1 MADEPR
7 RVTSGKLLP
16 IRGLACLLAGLLI
29 FLVSYSGQASAKP
42 VAASIMVDAVTGE
55 VLSSSNADVS
65 TYPAS
70 LTKMMTLYLL
80 FDALKHGQIK
90 LTDSITFSDHAAA
103 QDATNLAVSEGAT
116 IKVETAILAVVV
128 RSANDAATAIGER
141 LAGSEWAFAK
151 KMTQTARALGM
162 KNTTYLNA
170 NGLPNPGQR
179 TTARD
184 QAILAVALLRDFPEY
199 YHYFAAERFSYRGVQ
214 YAGHNRVL
222 NKLNGADGIKTGY
235 IRAAGFNLV
244 SSAEQNGRRLVG
256 VVLGG
261 STPYLRD
268 KQMVAMMNKGFK
280 TPASGTG
287 TMLALSAPNSAGP
300 AKAPAVV
307 AAAAPVSVPAALAAG
322 HRLERRRER
331 RCGDAGQHQRRRS
344 PAARAEARQRAAA
357 PVRRCQPAGFPGDRE
372 CLACRQYRL
381 RRPGRRLFAIRPGAE
396 AGGAGDPLDAGALHR
411 FKDRDRREQQALSRA
426 GDRPHQGR
434 RREGLRHAEGE
445 ERRLHGVP
453 DRRRARQGE
462 LSQPGQRGSAARFE
476 NTAWIPCQGWSKGA
490 RPVTV
495 KPPRSMAST
504 TSSMLDHQV
513 AS

>member
-7 RVTSGKLLP
+7 RVTSGKALP
-16 IRGLACLLAGLLI
+16 IRGITWLFAGLLCA
-29 FLVSYSGQASAKP
+29 LLSLSGPAFAKP
-42 VAASIMVDAVTGE
+42 VASSIMVDAVTGE
-55 VLSSSNADVS
+55 ILSSSNADAS

-90 LTDSITFSDHAAA
+90 LTDTITFSDHAAS
-103 QDATNLAVSEGAT
+103 QDATNLAVSAGAK
-116 IKVETAILAVVV
+116 IKVETAILAIVV
-128 RSANDAATAIGER
+128 RSANDAATAIGET

-162 KNTTYLNA
+162 KNTTYRNA
-170 NGLPNPGQR
+170 NGLPNPEQR

-261 STPYLRD
+261 TTPYLRD

-280 TPASGTG
+280 TKPNAGGS
-287 TMLALSAPNSAGP
+287 MLALSAPNSAGP
-300 AKAPAVV
+300 QKAPAVV
-307 AAAAPVSVPAALAAG
+307 VAAAPVSVPAALVAAAAMAPDDAEPAVSSG
-322 HRLERRRER
+322 ED
-331 RCGDAGQHQRRRS
+331 GDTNVADAGGIM
-344 PAARAEARQRAAA
+344 PAS
-357 PVRRCQPAGFPGDRE
+357 
-372 CLACRQYRL
+372 
-381 RRPGRRLFAIRPGAE
+381 ISS
-396 AGGAGDPLDAGALHR
+396 DPLLPVLKPGSGLQLKMADANPDPQAIENVWHGGNTGYGVQVGAYAQYAPAQKAAVRATRSLPEIFADSR
-411 FKDRDRREQQALSRA
+411 IAIDEQGKLY
-426 GDRPHQGR
+426 
-434 RREGLRHAEGE
+434 
-445 ERRLHGVP
+445 
-453 DRRRARQGE
+453 RARLTGLTKADAEKACAQLKAKKTDCMVFTIDDG
-462 LSQPGQRGSAARFE
+462 LAKA
-476 NTAWIPCQGWSKGA
+476 N
-490 RPVTV
+490 
-495 KPPRSMAST
+495 
-504 TSSMLDHQV
+504 
-513 AS
+513 

>member
-7 RVTSGKLLP
+7 RVTSGKALP
-16 IRGLACLLAGLLI
+16 IRGLAWLFAGLL
-29 FLVSYSGQASAKP
+29 LAVVSLSGQAFAKP
-42 VAASIMVDAVTGE
+42 VASSIMVDAVTGE
-55 VLSSSNADVS
+55 IISSSNADVS

-90 LTDSITFSDHAAA
+90 LTDSIIFSDHAAS
-103 QDATNLAVSEGAT
+103 QDATNLAVSAGAS

-141 LAGSEWAFAK
+141 IAGSEWAFAQ

-170 NGLPNPGQR
+170 NGLPNPDQH

-184 QAILAVALLRDFPEY
+184 QAILAIALLRDFPEY

-268 KQMVAMMNKGFK
+268 KQMVAMMTKGFK

-287 TMLALSAPNSAGP
+287 TKLALSAPNSAGP
-300 AKAPAVV
+300 AKAPAVMV
-307 AAAAPVSVPAALAAG
+307 AAAPVSVPAALVAAAAMG
-322 HRLERRRER
+322 PD
-331 RCGDAGQHQRRRS
+331 DAGQPVVTANDDEDGDAVM
-344 PAARAEARQRAAA
+344 PAS
-357 PVRRCQPAGFPGDRE
+357 
-372 CLACRQYRL
+372 LSSN
-381 RRPGRRLFAIRPGAE
+381 
-396 AGGAGDPLDAGALHR
+396 DPLLPILKPGSGLQLQLADSASPDPQAIENVWHSGNTGYGVQVGAYSQYAPAQKAAVRVTRAMPDL
-411 FKDRDRREQQALSRA
+411 FTDSRIA
-426 GDRPHQGR
+426 ID
-434 RREGLRHAEGE
+434 ESNKLY
-445 ERRLHGVP
+445 
-453 DRRRARQGE
+453 RARVTG
-462 LSQPGQRGSAARFE
+462 LSKADAEKACAQLKAK
-476 NTAWIPCQGWSKGA
+476 NTDCMVF
-490 RPVTV
+490 VTDDGLA
-495 KPPRSMAST
+495 KAN
-504 TSSMLDHQV
+504 
-513 AS
+513 

>member
-7 RVTSGKLLP
+7 RVTSGKLVP
-16 IRGLACLLAGLLI
+16 IPGLTWLVAGLLLAI
-29 FLVSYSGQASAKP
+29 VSFSGQAFAKP
-42 VAASIMVDAVTGE
+42 VASSIMVDAVTGE
-55 VLSSSNADVS
+55 IISTSNADVS

-90 LTDSITFSDHAAA
+90 LTDSIIFSDHAAS
-103 QDATNLAVSEGAT
+103 QDATNLAVSAGAS

-141 LAGSEWAFAK
+141 IGGSEWGFAK

-199 YHYFAAERFSYRGVQ
+199 YRYFAAERFSYRGVQ

-235 IRAAGFNLV
+235 IRASGFNLV

-280 TPASGTG
+280 TPASGSG

-307 AAAAPVSVPAALAAG
+307 VAAAPVSVPAAMIAAAAMAPDDAAQPVVNSSEDANDDG
-322 HRLERRRER
+322 GAIMPASISS
-331 RCGDAGQHQRRRS
+331 GDPLLPILKPGSGLQLQYAD
-344 PAARAEARQRAAA
+344 AAA
-357 PVRRCQPAGFPGDRE
+357 PDSQAMENVWHSGNTGYGVQVGAYSQYAPAQKAAVRVTRAMPD
-372 CLACRQYRL
+372 
-381 RRPGRRLFAIRPGAE
+381 LFTDSRIAI
-396 AGGAGDPLDAGALHR
+396 D
-411 FKDRDRREQQALSRA
+411 EQGKLY
-426 GDRPHQGR
+426 
-434 RREGLRHAEGE
+434 
-445 ERRLHGVP
+445 
-453 DRRRARQGE
+453 RARVTG
-462 LSQPGQRGSAARFE
+462 LSKADAEKACAQLKAKKADCMVF
-476 NTAWIPCQGWSKGA
+476 
-490 RPVTV
+490 
-495 KPPRSMAST
+495 T
-504 TSSMLDHQV
+504 TEDGL
-513 AS
+513 AKAN

>member
-16 IRGLACLLAGLLI
+16 IRGFAWLFAGLLLA
-29 FLVSYSGQASAKP
+29 LVSLSGQAFAKP
-42 VAASIMVDAVTGE
+42 VASSIMVDAVTGE
-55 VLSSSNADVS
+55 VISSSNADVP

-90 LTDSITFSDHAAA
+90 LTDTITFSDHAAS
-103 QDATNLAVSEGAT
+103 QDATNLAVSEGAS
-116 IKVETAILAVVV
+116 IKVETAILAIVV
-128 RSANDAATAIGER
+128 RSANDAATAIGEK
-141 LAGSEWAFAK
+141 LAGSEWAFGK

-162 KNTTYLNA
+162 KNTTFRNA
-170 NGLPNPGQR
+170 NGLPNPEQR

-184 QAILAVALLRDFPEY
+184 MAILAVALLRDFPEY

-222 NKLNGADGIKTGY
+222 NKLKGADGIKTGY

-268 KQMVAMMNKGFK
+268 KQMVAMMTKGFK
-280 TPASGTG
+280 TPAGGSG

-307 AAAAPVSVPAALAAG
+307 VAAAPVSVPAALVAAAAMAPDDAAG
-322 HRLERRRER
+322 QAVVSSED
-331 RCGDAGQHQRRRS
+331 GDADS
-344 PAARAEARQRAAA
+344 IMPASIGSGDALLPVLKPGSGLQLQMADANPDPQAIENVWHSGNTGYGVQVGAYSQYAPAQKAAVRVTRAMPE
-357 PVRRCQPAGFPGDRE
+357 
-372 CLACRQYRL
+372 
-381 RRPGRRLFAIRPGAE
+381 LFADSRIAI
-396 AGGAGDPLDAGALHR
+396 D
-411 FKDRDRREQQALSRA
+411 EQGKLY
-426 GDRPHQGR
+426 
-434 RREGLRHAEGE
+434 
-445 ERRLHGVP
+445 
-453 DRRRARQGE
+453 RAR
-462 LSQPGQRGSAARFE
+462 
-476 NTAWIPCQGWSKGA
+476 
-490 RPVTV
+490 VTGLTKSDAEKACAQLKAKKTDCLV
-495 KPPRSMAST
+495 FVTDDGLAKAN
-504 TSSMLDHQV
+504 
-513 AS
+513 

>member
-7 RVTSGKLLP
+7 RVTSGKHLP
-16 IRGLACLLAGLLI
+16 IRGLAWLFAGLLLA
-29 FLVSYSGQASAKP
+29 LVSLSGQAFAKP
-42 VAASIMVDAVTGE
+42 VASSIMVDAVTGE
-55 VLSSSNADVS
+55 IISSSNADVS

-90 LTDSITFSDHAAA
+90 LTDTITFSDHAAS
-103 QDATNLAVSEGAT
+103 QDATNLAVSAGAK
-116 IKVETAILAVVV
+116 IKVETAILSVVV
-128 RSANDAATAIGER
+128 RSANDAATAIGEE

-162 KNTTYLNA
+162 KNTTFRNA
-170 NGLPNPGQR
+170 NGLPNPEQR

-235 IRAAGFNLV
+235 IRASGFNLV

-268 KQMVAMMNKGFK
+268 KQMVAMMTKGFK
-280 TPASGTG
+280 TPASGNG

-307 AAAAPVSVPAALAAG
+307 VAAAPVSVPAALV
-322 HRLERRRER
+322 
-331 RCGDAGQHQRRRS
+331 
-344 PAARAEARQRAAA
+344 AAA
-357 PVRRCQPAGFPGDRE
+357 AMAPDEVAQPAITTTEDGDN
-372 CLACRQYRL
+372 
-381 RRPGRRLFAIRPGAE
+381 
-396 AGGAGDPLDAGALHR
+396 GGIMPASISSGDPLVPILKPGSGLQLQMADANPDPQAIENVWHSGDTGYGVQVGAYAQYAPAQKAAVKATRTLPEIFADSR
-411 FKDRDRREQQALSRA
+411 IAIDEQGKLYRA
-426 GDRPHQGR
+426 KIT
-434 RREGLRHAEGE
+434 GLTKADAE
-445 ERRLHGVP
+445 
-453 DRRRARQGE
+453 
-462 LSQPGQRGSAARFE
+462 
-476 NTAWIPCQGWSKGA
+476 TACKQLKA
-490 RPVTV
+490 KKTDCMVF
-495 KPPRSMAST
+495 T
-504 TSSMLDHQV
+504 TDDGL
-513 AS
+513 AKAN

>member
-16 IRGLACLLAGLLI
+16 IRGLAWLFAGLL
-29 FLVSYSGQASAKP
+29 FVLLSYSGQAFAKP

-55 VLSSSNADVS
+55 VLTASNADVS

-103 QDATNLAVSEGAT
+103 QDATNLAVSEGAQ

-199 YHYFAAERFSYRGVQ
+199 YHYFAAERFTYRGVQ

-268 KQMVAMMNKGFK
+268 KQMVAMMTKGFK
-280 TPASGTG
+280 TPAGGSG

-307 AAAAPVSVPAALAAG
+307 MAAAPVSVPAALV
-322 HRLERRRER
+322 
-331 RCGDAGQHQRRRS
+331 
-344 PAARAEARQRAAA
+344 AAA
-357 PVRRCQPAGFPGDRE
+357 AMAPADDAAQPAVASNDEENDDAVMPASISSGDSLLPVLKPGSGLQLQFADANAPDPQATE
-372 CLACRQYRL
+372 NVWHSGSAGYGVQVGAYAQYAPAQKAAVRATRSL
-381 RRPGRRLFAIRPGAE
+381 PEIFA
-396 AGGAGDPLDAGALHR
+396 D
-411 FKDRDRREQQALSRA
+411 SRIA
-426 GDRPHQGR
+426 ID
-434 RREGLRHAEGE
+434 ESNKLY
-445 ERRLHGVP
+445 
-453 DRRRARQGE
+453 RAR
-462 LSQPGQRGSAARFE
+462 
-476 NTAWIPCQGWSKGA
+476 
-490 RPVTV
+490 VTGLTKADAEKACAQLKAKKTDCMV
-495 KPPRSMAST
+495 FT
-504 TSSMLDHQV
+504 TDDGL
-513 AS
+513 AKAN

>member
-16 IRGLACLLAGLLI
+16 IRGLAWLFAGLL
-29 FLVSYSGQASAKP
+29 FALVSLSGQAFAKP
-42 VAASIMVDAVTGE
+42 VASSIMVDAVTGE
-55 VLSSSNADVS
+55 IISSSNADVS

-90 LTDSITFSDHAAA
+90 LTDSITFSDHAAS
-103 QDATNLAVSEGAT
+103 QDATNLSVSAGAT
-116 IKVETAILAVVV
+116 IKVETAILSVVV
-128 RSANDAATAIGER
+128 RSANDTATAIGET

-244 SSAEQNGRRLVG
+244 SSAKQNGRRLVG

-268 KQMVAMMNKGFK
+268 KQMVAMMTKGFK
-280 TPASGTG
+280 TPANSSG
-287 TMLALSAPNSAGP
+287 TMLALAAPNSAGP
-300 AKAPAVV
+300 AKASAVV
-307 AAAAPVSVPAALAAG
+307 AAAAPVSVPAALVAAAAMG
-322 HRLERRRER
+322 PD
-331 RCGDAGQHQRRRS
+331 DAGQPVVTANDDEDGDTVM
-344 PAARAEARQRAAA
+344 PAS
-357 PVRRCQPAGFPGDRE
+357 
-372 CLACRQYRL
+372 
-381 RRPGRRLFAIRPGAE
+381 ISSN
-396 AGGAGDPLDAGALHR
+396 DPLLPVLKPGSGLQLQMADSASPDPQAIENVWHSGNTGYGVQVGAYSQYAPAQKAAVR
-411 FKDRDRREQQALSRA
+411 VTRSMPDIFTDSRIA
-426 GDRPHQGR
+426 ID
-434 RREGLRHAEGE
+434 ESNKLY
-445 ERRLHGVP
+445 
-453 DRRRARQGE
+453 RAR
-462 LSQPGQRGSAARFE
+462 
-476 NTAWIPCQGWSKGA
+476 
-490 RPVTV
+490 VTGLTKADAEKACAQLKAKNADCMV
-495 KPPRSMAST
+495 FVTDDGLAKAN
-504 TSSMLDHQV
+504 
-513 AS
+513 

>member
-1 MADEPR
+1 MADEPH

-16 IRGLACLLAGLLI
+16 IRGFAWLFAGLLLA
-29 FLVSYSGQASAKP
+29 LVSLSGPAFAKP
-42 VAASIMVDAVTGE
+42 VASSIMVDAVTGE
-55 VLSSSNADVS
+55 VISSSNADIS

-103 QDATNLAVSEGAT
+103 QDATNLSVSEGAS

-141 LAGSEWAFAK
+141 VAGSEWAFAK

-268 KQMVAMMNKGFK
+268 KQMVAMMTKGFQ
-280 TPASGTG
+280 TRGGSG

-300 AKAPAVV
+300 AKAPTVV
-307 AAAAPVSVPAALAAG
+307 AVAAPVSVPAALV
-322 HRLERRRER
+322 
-331 RCGDAGQHQRRRS
+331 
-344 PAARAEARQRAAA
+344 AAA
-357 PVRRCQPAGFPGDRE
+357 AMAPVDAAQPVDASDEEDDAVMP
-372 CLACRQYRL
+372 ASVSS
-381 RRPGRRLFAIRPGAE
+381 
-396 AGGAGDPLDAGALHR
+396 GDPILPVLKPGSGLQLQFADANTPDPQAMENVWHSGNTGYGVQVGAYSQYTPAQKAAVR
-411 FKDRDRREQQALSRA
+411 VTRSMPDIFTDSRIA
-426 GDRPHQGR
+426 ID
-434 RREGLRHAEGE
+434 ESNKLY
-445 ERRLHGVP
+445 
-453 DRRRARQGE
+453 RAR
-462 LSQPGQRGSAARFE
+462 
-476 NTAWIPCQGWSKGA
+476 
-490 RPVTV
+490 VTGLTKADAEKACAQLKAKRADCMV
-495 KPPRSMAST
+495 FT
-504 TSSMLDHQV
+504 TDDGL
-513 AS
+513 AKAN

>member
-16 IRGLACLLAGLLI
+16 IRGFTWLLAALLLA
-29 FLVSYSGQASAKP
+29 FVSLSGQAFAKP
-42 VAASIMVDAVTGE
+42 VASSIMVDAVTGE
-55 VLSSSNADVS
+55 IISSSNADAV

-80 FDALKHGQIK
+80 FDALKHGQVK
-90 LTDSITFSDHAAA
+90 LTDTITFSDHAAS
-103 QDATNLAVSEGAT
+103 QDATNLAVAPGAK

-128 RSANDAATAIGER
+128 RSANDAATAIAEE

-162 KNTTYLNA
+162 KNTTYRNA
-170 NGLPNPGQR
+170 NGLPNPEQR

-184 QAILAVALLRDFPEY
+184 QAILGVALLRDFPEY

-256 VVLGG
+256 VILGG

-268 KQMVAMMNKGFK
+268 KQMVAMMTKGFK
-280 TPASGTG
+280 MPAKGNG
-287 TMLALSAPNSAGP
+287 TMLALSAPNSARP

-307 AAAAPVSVPAALAAG
+307 AAAAPVSVPAALV
-322 HRLERRRER
+322 
-331 RCGDAGQHQRRRS
+331 
-344 PAARAEARQRAAA
+344 AAA
-357 PVRRCQPAGFPGDRE
+357 AMVPDDTTEPVVDSGEDGAVMPAS
-372 CLACRQYRL
+372 
-381 RRPGRRLFAIRPGAE
+381 IS
-396 AGGAGDPLDAGALHR
+396 GDPLLPVLKPGSGLQLQLANANPDPQAIENVWHAANTGYGVQVGAYAQYAPAQKAAVRATRSLPEIFADSR
-411 FKDRDRREQQALSRA
+411 IAIDEQGKLY
-426 GDRPHQGR
+426 
-434 RREGLRHAEGE
+434 
-445 ERRLHGVP
+445 
-453 DRRRARQGE
+453 RAR
-462 LSQPGQRGSAARFE
+462 
-476 NTAWIPCQGWSKGA
+476 
-490 RPVTV
+490 VTGLTKADAEKACAQLKAKKTDCMV
-495 KPPRSMAST
+495 FT
-504 TSSMLDHQV
+504 TDDGL
-513 AS
+513 AKAN

>member
-1 MADEPR
+1 
-7 RVTSGKLLP
+7 
-16 IRGLACLLAGLLI
+16 
-29 FLVSYSGQASAKP
+29 
-42 VAASIMVDAVTGE
+42 MVDAVTGE
-55 VLSSSNADVS
+55 VISSSNADIS

-70 LTKMMTLYLL
+70 LTKMMNLYLL

-103 QDATNLAVSEGAT
+103 QDATNLSVSEGAS

-141 LAGSEWAFAK
+141 VAGSEWAFAK

-184 QAILAVALLRDFPEY
+184 QAILAVALLRDFPEN

-268 KQMVAMMNKGFK
+268 KQMVAMMTKGFQ
-280 TPASGTG
+280 TRGGSG

-300 AKAPAVV
+300 AKAPTVV
-307 AAAAPVSVPAALAAG
+307 AVAAPVSVPAALV
-322 HRLERRRER
+322 
-331 RCGDAGQHQRRRS
+331 
-344 PAARAEARQRAAA
+344 AAA
-357 PVRRCQPAGFPGDRE
+357 AMAPVDAAQPVDASDEEDDAVMP
-372 CLACRQYRL
+372 ASVSS
-381 RRPGRRLFAIRPGAE
+381 
-396 AGGAGDPLDAGALHR
+396 GDPILPVLKPGSGLQLQFADANTPDPQAMENVWHSGNTGYGVQVGAYSQYTPAQKAAVR
-411 FKDRDRREQQALSRA
+411 VTRSMPDIFTDSRIA
-426 GDRPHQGR
+426 ID
-434 RREGLRHAEGE
+434 ESNKLY
-445 ERRLHGVP
+445 
-453 DRRRARQGE
+453 RAR
-462 LSQPGQRGSAARFE
+462 
-476 NTAWIPCQGWSKGA
+476 
-490 RPVTV
+490 VTGLTKADAEKACAQLKAKRADCMV
-495 KPPRSMAST
+495 FT
-504 TSSMLDHQV
+504 TDDGL
-513 AS
+513 AKAN

>member
-7 RVTSGKLLP
+7 RVTSGKALP
-16 IRGLACLLAGLLI
+16 IRGLTWLVAGLLLA
-29 FLVSYSGQASAKP
+29 LVSLSGQAFAKP
-42 VAASIMVDAVTGE
+42 VSSSIMVDAVTGE

-90 LTDSITFSDHAAA
+90 LTDSITFSDHAAS
-103 QDATNLAVSEGAT
+103 QDATNLAVSAGAT
-116 IKVETAILAVVV
+116 IKVETAILSVVV
-128 RSANDAATAIGER
+128 RSANDTATAIGER

-184 QAILAVALLRDFPEY
+184 QAILGVALLRDFPEY

-261 STPYLRD
+261 TTPYLRD
-268 KQMVAMMNKGFK
+268 KQMVAMMTKGFK
-280 TPASGTG
+280 TPGNGSG

-300 AKAPAVV
+300 AKAPAVMV
-307 AAAAPVSVPAALAAG
+307 AAAPVSVPAALVAAAAMG
-322 HRLERRRER
+322 PD
-331 RCGDAGQHQRRRS
+331 DAGQPVVTANDDEDGDAVMPASISSNDALLPILKPGSGLQLQVADSAS
-344 PAARAEARQRAAA
+344 PDPQAIENVWHSGNTGYGVQVGAYSQYAPAQKAAVRVTRAMPDIFTDSRI
-357 PVRRCQPAGFPGDRE
+357 
-372 CLACRQYRL
+372 
-381 RRPGRRLFAIRPGAE
+381 AI
-396 AGGAGDPLDAGALHR
+396 D
-411 FKDRDRREQQALSRA
+411 EQGKLY
-426 GDRPHQGR
+426 
-434 RREGLRHAEGE
+434 
-445 ERRLHGVP
+445 
-453 DRRRARQGE
+453 RARVTG
-462 LSQPGQRGSAARFE
+462 LSKADAEKACAQLKAKNADCMVF
-476 NTAWIPCQGWSKGA
+476 
-490 RPVTV
+490 VTDDGLA
-495 KPPRSMAST
+495 KAN
-504 TSSMLDHQV
+504 
-513 AS
+513 

>member
-1 MADEPR
+1 M
-7 RVTSGKLLP
+7 P
-16 IRGLACLLAGLLI
+16 IRGLAWLFAGLL
-29 FLVSYSGQASAKP
+29 LAVVSLSGQAFAKP
-42 VAASIMVDAVTGE
+42 VASSIMVDAVTGE
-55 VLSSSNADVS
+55 IISSSNADVS

-90 LTDSITFSDHAAA
+90 LTDSITFSDHAAS
-103 QDATNLAVSEGAT
+103 QDATNLAVSAGAK

-128 RSANDAATAIGER
+128 RSANDAATAIAEEI
-141 LAGSEWAFAK
+141 AGSEWAFAK

-162 KNTTYLNA
+162 KNTTYRNA
-170 NGLPNPGQR
+170 NGLPNPEQR

-184 QAILAVALLRDFPEY
+184 QAILGVALLRDFPEY

-235 IRAAGFNLV
+235 IRASGFNLV

-280 TPASGTG
+280 TPKGNG

-307 AAAAPVSVPAALAAG
+307 VAAAPVSVPAALVAAAMVPDAPEPAVASG
-322 HRLERRRER
+322 ED
-331 RCGDAGQHQRRRS
+331 GDDAAIM
-344 PAARAEARQRAAA
+344 PASISSGDPLLPILKPGSGLQLQFADAAA
-357 PVRRCQPAGFPGDRE
+357 PDSQAIENVWRSGNTGYGVQVGAYAQYAPAQKAAVRATRSLPE
-372 CLACRQYRL
+372 I
-381 RRPGRRLFAIRPGAE
+381 FADSRIAI
-396 AGGAGDPLDAGALHR
+396 D
-411 FKDRDRREQQALSRA
+411 EQGKLY
-426 GDRPHQGR
+426 
-434 RREGLRHAEGE
+434 
-445 ERRLHGVP
+445 
-453 DRRRARQGE
+453 RAR
-462 LSQPGQRGSAARFE
+462 
-476 NTAWIPCQGWSKGA
+476 
-490 RPVTV
+490 VTGLTKADAEKACAQLKAKKTDCMV
-495 KPPRSMAST
+495 FATDDGLAKAN
-504 TSSMLDHQV
+504 
-513 AS
+513 

>member
-7 RVTSGKLLP
+7 RVTSGKTLP
-16 IRGLACLLAGLLI
+16 IRGLSWLVVGLLLALM
-29 FLVSYSGQASAKP
+29 SYSGQAFAKP
-42 VAASIMVDAVTGE
+42 VASSIMVDAVTGE

-90 LTDSITFSDHAAA
+90 LTDSITFSDHAAS

-116 IKVETAILAVVV
+116 IKVETAILSVVV
-128 RSANDAATAIGER
+128 RSANDTATAIGER
-141 LAGSEWAFAK
+141 LGGSEWAFAK

-199 YHYFAAERFSYRGVQ
+199 YHYFAAEQFSYRGVQ

-261 STPYLRD
+261 TTPYLRD
-268 KQMVAMMNKGFK
+268 KQMVAMMTKGFK
-280 TPASGTG
+280 TPANGSG

-300 AKAPAVV
+300 SKAPAVIV
-307 AAAAPVSVPAALAAG
+307 AAAPVSVPAALV
-322 HRLERRRER
+322 
-331 RCGDAGQHQRRRS
+331 
-344 PAARAEARQRAAA
+344 AAA
-357 PVRRCQPAGFPGDRE
+357 AMAPVDPAQPVVAANDEEDG
-372 CLACRQYRL
+372 
-381 RRPGRRLFAIRPGAE
+381 AIVPASIS
-396 AGGAGDPLDAGALHR
+396 GDPLLPVLKPGSGLQLQFADNTAPDPQAMENVWHSGSTGYGVQVGAYSQYAPAQKAAIR
-411 FKDRDRREQQALSRA
+411 VTRSMPDIFGDSRIA
-426 GDRPHQGR
+426 ID
-434 RREGLRHAEGE
+434 ESNKLY
-445 ERRLHGVP
+445 
-453 DRRRARQGE
+453 RAR
-462 LSQPGQRGSAARFE
+462 
-476 NTAWIPCQGWSKGA
+476 
-490 RPVTV
+490 VTGLTKADAEKACAQLKAKQADCMV
-495 KPPRSMAST
+495 FT
-504 TSSMLDHQV
+504 TDDGL
-513 AS
+513 AKAN